1 MPITIRPT
9 APSKRIEQTCLS
21 PLLTGADKVQV
32 LLLLFEPRGERA
44 FLWDALDGEGVL
56 GARDTADGAPTRMR
70 SAPSSLHAMKKGPV
84 VALIILCL
92 WLAAPMSAPPLARAA
107 SPQERPRPVL
117 FFDVL
122 DLPARIDE
130 PKLQRKANQYLLT
143 CALANRSGEQL
154 VGLRLTLMVVDSSGK
169 VRTRISWNEAAT
181 VPAYSI
187 KTFEFNPTIKG
198 EISNGAPLFLGVDEV
213 IGRETIWRTVDS
225 DKLLRAYAR
234 GQHDL
239 IPKVQTLINKVD
251 APRNGVP
258 IMQIKL
264 KPPPEEY
271 R

>member
-1 MPITIRPT
+1 MKKATVALMISSFWIAALMT
-9 APSKRIEQTCLS
+9 AP
-21 PLLTGADKVQV
+21 A
-32 LLLLFEPRGERA
+32 
-44 FLWDALDGEGVL
+44 
-56 GARDTADGAPTRMR
+56 GARAQT
-70 SAPSSLHAMKKGPV
+70 
-84 VALIILCL
+84 
-92 WLAAPMSAPPLARAA
+92 PPEF
-107 SPQERPRPVL
+107 SRPVL

-130 PKLQRKANQYLLT
+130 PKLKKNANQYVLS

-154 VGLRLTLMVVDSSGK
+154 VGLRLTLMVVESSGK

-187 KTFEFNPTIKG
+187 KTFEFNPIIKG
-198 EISNGAPLFLGVDEV
+198 EISNSATLFLGIDEV
-213 IGRETIWRTVDS
+213 IGRETIWRTVDA

>member
-1 MPITIRPT
+1 
-9 APSKRIEQTCLS
+9 
-21 PLLTGADKVQV
+21 
-32 LLLLFEPRGERA
+32 
-44 FLWDALDGEGVL
+44 
-56 GARDTADGAPTRMR
+56 
-70 SAPSSLHAMKKGPV
+70 MKKGLV

-92 WLAAPMSAPPLARAA
+92 WLAAPTSAARLACAT
-107 SPQERPRPVL
+107 PIQERPRPVL

-130 PKLQRKANQYLLT
+130 PKLNQQTNQSVLS
-143 CALANRSGEQL
+143 CPLANRSGEQL
-154 VGLRLTLMVVDSSGK
+154 VGLRLTLMVVESTGK
-169 VRTRISWNEAAT
+169 VRTRITWNEAAD

-187 KTFEFNPTIKG
+187 KTFEFHPIIKG
-198 EISNGAPLFLGVDEV
+198 ELSNSATLFLGIDEV
-213 IGRETIWRTVDS
+213 IGRETIWRTVDA

-264 KPPPEEY
+264 KPPPEKY
-271 R
+271 Q

>member
-1 MPITIRPT
+1 MKKATVALMI
-9 APSKRIEQTCLS
+9 SS
-21 PLLTGADKVQV
+21 
-32 LLLLFEPRGERA
+32 
-44 FLWDALDGEGVL
+44 LWIAALM
-56 GARDTADGAPTRMR
+56 TAPTR
-70 SAPSSLHAMKKGPV
+70 V
-84 VALIILCL
+84 
-92 WLAAPMSAPPLARAA
+92 RAQT
-107 SPQERPRPVL
+107 SPEFSRPVL

-130 PKLQRKANQYLLT
+130 PKLKKNANQYVLS

-154 VGLRLTLMVVDSSGK
+154 VGLRLTLLVVESSGK
-169 VRTRISWNEAAT
+169 LRTRISWNEAAT

-187 KTFEFNPTIKG
+187 KTFELNPTIKG
-198 EISNGAPLFLGVDEV
+198 EISNSATLFLGIDEV
-213 IGRETIWRTVDS
+213 IGRETIWRAVES

-251 APRNGVP
+251 APRNGTP

-264 KPPPEEY
+264 KPLPEEY